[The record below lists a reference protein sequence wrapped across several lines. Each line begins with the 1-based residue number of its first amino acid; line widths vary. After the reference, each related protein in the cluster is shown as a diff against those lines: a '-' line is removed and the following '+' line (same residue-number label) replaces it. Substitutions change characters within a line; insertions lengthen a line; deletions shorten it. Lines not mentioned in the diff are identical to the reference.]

1 MTTKDINL
9 VIGMPSHRGL
19 AATATLSMLLQLG
32 KLLSAGGIKSFFHNI
47 DHAEVSYARNAMA
60 NHLLKNKQFTHLLF
74 INDDISF
81 DPELV
86 LELLRFDK
94 PVVGAISPKRSF
106 DLHRFFEAA
115 AGGGSFER
123 AQAAGAEF
131 APRRL
136 SPPSDGWCLLSE
148 IGMGI
153 TLIKRGVFAEMVA
166 KKAAPAHTPPSS
178 PGETLAVDA
187 VQYGFFDH
195 LFSEESNSL
204 LTEDLSF
211 CSRWRG
217 CGGEIW
223 GNARYD
229 ITLVSQMVFKSNF
242 LDSARTNAELVGIA
256 SSDQATEEV

>member
-1 MTTKDINL
+1 MAAKDINL

-32 KLLSAGGIKSFFHNI
+32 KLLKARDIKSFFHNI

-74 INDDISF
+74 VNDDISF

-94 PVVGAISPKRSF
+94 PVVGAISPRRGF
-106 DLHRFFEAA
+106 DLHKFFASA
-115 AGGGSFER
+115 SGGGSFEQ

-131 APRRL
+131 VLRRV
-136 SPPSDGWCLLSE
+136 SPPSDGWCQLSA

-153 TLIKRGVFAEMVA
+153 TLIRREVFEEMAA
-166 KKAAPAHTPPSS
+166 KKAAPARTVPVTA
-178 PGETLAVDA
+178 GEILEGDVLH
-187 VQYGFFDH
+187 YGFFDH
-195 LFSEESNSL
+195 LFSEESKSL
-204 LTEDLSF
+204 LSEDLSF
-211 CSRWRG
+211 CSRWCG

-223 GNARYD
+223 GNASYD
-229 ITLVSQMVFKSNF
+229 LSLLGQMVFKGNY
-242 LDSARTNAELVGIA
+242 LDSLEANAN
-256 SSDQATEEV
+256 QAGQAP